1 MKGPLLLGIDIGT
14 SKIKICI
21 ISSNGKI
28 VDKLSRNVK
37 ISKLQPLYA
46 ELDIEDLINS
56 LISSLKCIASKY
68 SFYIESIGLSV
79 TSPTLILLDND
90 MDPVRPGILYL
101 DNRSVKEVQRYV
113 DEIGGEEKFFL
124 KTGNLPSPSTCVVGA
139 VNWIRSHEP
148 QNWKKT
154 KKICFLNSFLAAKL
168 TGKIGVEPTIAS
180 FSGLFDIRN
189 PTNWDND
196 LLEISGIDRSK
207 LPDIFPSYY
216 KIGGLDRSMS
226 QILGLKEG
234 IPVALGSSDTAAA
247 AFALGLSKNG
257 DIFESFG
264 TSGVLTV
271 CLDKSNFSKAFM
283 NRCHIIQNRWLCH
296 GAMSTA
302 GAAFSWLLNN
312 IFPEEES
319 IEALERKA
327 LSSSP
332 GANGVIFLPYL
343 SGERSPIFDSLA
355 RAVFIGMSLETRK
368 EDLIRAAYEGVAY
381 GIKQIYSIA
390 REKWNIKPDSIKCVG
405 GGTKS
410 LLALQIKADMLGI
423 KYDIISSDYIS
434 SYGAALVGGIAAGIY
449 KNFSEIPYWRES
461 SSKIYPNVNNYEI
474 YEKYFAMYKKMYPHI
489 KEILH
494 DLAKVLITDLSHP

>member
-21 ISSNGKI
+21 INSDGKI
-28 VDKLSRNVK
+28 IDKISGNVK
-37 ISKLQPLYA
+37 ISKPQPLCA
-46 ELDIEDLINS
+46 ELDIDDLMNS
-56 LISSLKCIASKY
+56 LISSLKCVASKY
-68 SFYIESIGLSV
+68 FLYIESIGLSV
-79 TSPTLILLDND
+79 TSPTLILLDKDINT
-90 MDPVRPGILYL
+90 VRPGILYL
-101 DNRSVKEVQRYV
+101 DNRSMKDVQRYV
-113 DEIGGEEKFFL
+113 DKIGGEEKFFL

-148 QNWKKT
+148 QNWRKT
-154 KKICFLNSFLAAKL
+154 EKICFLNSYLAAKL

-196 LLEISGIDRSK
+196 LVEISGIDKSK
-207 LPDIFPSYY
+207 LPDIFPSYH
-216 KIGGLDRSMS
+216 KIGELGRGMS
-226 QILGLKEG
+226 KILGLKEG
-234 IPVALGSSDTAAA
+234 IPVALGCSDTAAA

-264 TSGVLTV
+264 TSGVLTI
-271 CLDKSNFSKAFM
+271 CLDKPDFSKAFM

-296 GAMSTA
+296 GAMSTS

-312 IFPEEES
+312 IFPEEEF

-327 LSSSP
+327 LDSSP
-332 GANGVIFLPYL
+332 GANGVIFSPYL

-355 RAVFIGMSLETRK
+355 RAVFIGISLETRK
-368 EDLIRAAYEGVAY
+368 EDLVRAIYEGVAY

-410 LLALQIKADMLGI
+410 LLALQIKADMLGV
-423 KYDIISSDYIS
+423 KYDIISSSYVS
-434 SYGAALVGGIAAGIY
+434 SYGAALIGGIAAGIC
-449 KNFSEIPYWRES
+449 KDFIETPYWRES
-461 SSKIYPNVNNYEI
+461 SYEIYPNINNYEI
-474 YEKYFAMYKKMYPHI
+474 YEKYFGVYKKIYPHI
-489 KEILH
+489 KELFH
-494 DLAKVLITDLSHP
+494 DLAKV

>member
-14 SKIKICI
+14 SKIKICV
-21 ISSNGKI
+21 ISSDGKI
-28 VDKLSRNVK
+28 VDKISGDVK
-37 ISKLQPLYA
+37 TSKPLPFYA
-46 ELDIEDLINS
+46 ELDIEDLMNS

-68 SFYIESIGLSV
+68 SLYIESIGLSV
-79 TSPTLILLDND
+79 TSPTLILIDND
-90 MDPVRPGILYL
+90 MNPVRPGILYL
-101 DNRSVKEVQRYV
+101 DNRSVKEVQTYV

-139 VNWIRSHEP
+139 INWMRSYEP
-148 QNWKKT
+148 QNWEKT
-154 KKICFLNSFLAAKL
+154 EKMCFLNSYLAAKL
-168 TGKIGVEPTIAS
+168 TGKIGVDPTIAS
-180 FSGLFDIRN
+180 FSGLFDVRH

-196 LLEISGIDRSK
+196 LLEISGIDKSK
-207 LPDIFPSYY
+207 LPGIFPSYY
-216 KIGGLDRSMS
+216 KIGELNGEMS

-247 AFALGLSKNG
+247 AFALGLSENG

-271 CLDKSNFSKAFM
+271 CLDKPDFSKAFM
-283 NRCHIIQNRWLCH
+283 NRCHIITNRWLCH

-302 GAAFSWLLNN
+302 GATFSWLLNN

-355 RAVFIGMSLETRK
+355 RAVIIGMSLETRK
-368 EDLIRAAYEGVAY
+368 EDLVRAAYEGVAY

-410 LLALQIKADMLGI
+410 LLALQIKADMLGT

-434 SYGAALVGGIAAGIY
+434 CYGAALMGGIAAGIY
-449 KNFSEIPYWRES
+449 KNFSEIPYWKES
-461 SSKIYPNVNNYEI
+461 SYEICPNISNYEI
-474 YEKYFAMYKKMYPHI
+474 YERYFNVYKKMYPHI